1 MNYLEVDMT
10 YGEMFLFAW
19 ASVVTMLF
27 FMKKHDM
34 EMFRQFTVMKLKQVA
49 KGDATVVDRGDRVEI
64 ISKEIV

>member
-1 MNYLEVDMT
+1 MT
-10 YGEMFLFAW
+10 YGEMFLFFW

-49 KGDATVVDRGDRVEI
+49 KGDATVVDKGDRVEI

>member
-49 KGDATVVDRGDRVEI
+49 NGNATVVDRGDRVEI

>member
-1 MNYLEVDMT
+1 MT
-10 YGEMFLFAW
+10 YGEMFLFVW
-19 ASVVTMLF
+19 ASLVTMLF

-64 ISKEIV
+64 ISKEMV

>member
-1 MNYLEVDMT
+1 MT
-10 YGEMFLFAW
+10 YGEMFLFTW

-34 EMFRQFTVMKLKQVA
+34 EVFRQFTCYKLKQVA
-49 KGDATVVDRGDRVEI
+49 NGEATIVDRGDRVEI

>member
-1 MNYLEVDMT
+1 MT
-10 YGEMFLFAW
+10 YGEMFLFVW
-19 ASVVTMLF
+19 ASFVTMLF

-49 KGDATVVDRGDRVEI
+49 NGDATVVDRGDRVEI

>member
-1 MNYLEVDMT
+1 
-10 YGEMFLFAW
+10 MFLFFW

-49 KGDATVVDRGDRVEI
+49 KGEATIVDRGDRVEI

>member
-1 MNYLEVDMT
+1 MT
-10 YGEMFLFAW
+10 YGEMFLMFW
-19 ASVVTMLF
+19 AMVVTMLF